1 MITRYD
7 DYGHEY
13 QTTWWQENRFVVFV
27 VTIMLIFAAMV
38 ITTFALET
46 KEAPAELTTC
56 TCCTCAQDSI
66 N

>member
-13 QTTWWQENRFVVFV
+13 QTTWWAENRFVVFMV
-27 VTIMLIFAAMV
+27 AIMLVFAAMV
-38 ITTFALET
+38 ITVFALET
-46 KEAPAELTTC
+46 QEAPTEPTTC
-56 TCCTCAQDSI
+56 TCPCVQNGT